1 MFKAVK
7 MKRLKFLLLSFVLGC
22 AMLAGAQTPEV
33 FPLWPQGVKE
43 NNGIKVDRT
52 VDDQG
57 GISNNSTAE
66 LLVFHPDPAKNT
78 GKAVLICPGG
88 GYTYLAR
95 DMKVKNCAVAGEAGD
110 YRYRIEISDA

>member
-52 VDDQG
+52 
-57 GISNNSTAE
+57 
-66 LLVFHPDPAKNT
+66 
-78 GKAVLICPGG
+78 
-88 GYTYLAR
+88 
-95 DMKVKNCAVAGEAGD
+95 
-110 YRYRIEISDA
+110 